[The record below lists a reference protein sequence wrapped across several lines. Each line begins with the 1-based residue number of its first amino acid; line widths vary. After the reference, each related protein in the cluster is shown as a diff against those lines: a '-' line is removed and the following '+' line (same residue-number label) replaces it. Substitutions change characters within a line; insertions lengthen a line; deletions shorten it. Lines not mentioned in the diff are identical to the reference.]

1 MVKLNAWK
9 ASKGKLKT
17 GGDATENC
25 LAIQDF
31 VLRQVLQLAHPV
43 IPHITEE
50 LWAQLG
56 YGESDKSLIEKTTI
70 LKSEWMQKELAFSES
85 AVERVNAMQSL
96 IQEARALKAQYKIA
110 NKRDFLKSKLTEEN

>member
-1 MVKLNAWK
+1 MSE
-9 ASKGKLKT
+9 ASKGKLKS
-17 GGDATENC
+17 GGDATANC
-25 LAIQDF
+25 FAIQDF

-56 YGESDKSLIEKTTI
+56 YGQTDKLLIEKQRSWKAEW
-70 LKSEWMQKELAFSES
+70 LKEELAFSES

-110 NKRDFLKSKLTEEN
+110 NKKRPDTLF